1 MNFSE
6 LMFYAEANGLLPTRT
21 GKIEAVINEMKKN
34 YYSIMDFPVFN
45 QILEKNGLSYDQL
58 TDKEIQ
64 YITANLY

>member
-64 YITANLY
+64 YITAKLY

>member
-6 LMFYAEANGLLPTRT
+6 LMFYAEANGLLPTRA

-64 YITANLY
+64 YITVKLY